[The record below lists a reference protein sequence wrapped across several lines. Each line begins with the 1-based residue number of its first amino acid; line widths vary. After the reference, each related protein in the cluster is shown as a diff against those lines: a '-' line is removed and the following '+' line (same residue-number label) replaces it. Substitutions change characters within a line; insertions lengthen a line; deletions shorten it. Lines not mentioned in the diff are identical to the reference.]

1 MLTRDD
7 LVREVLANPDDPG
20 ARGVLAD
27 WLAENGQ
34 QDAADLMRS
43 EDGAR
48 VVRLAI
54 GLSGLAPAA
63 TATLDGLCRAMSTAA
78 AAFAGFA
85 RALDA
90 ARSSDQTR

>member
-7 LVREVLANPDDPG
+7 LVREVLANPDDAG

-34 QDAADLMRS
+34 HEAADLMRS

-54 GLSGLAPAA
+54 RLSGLAPAV
-63 TATLDGLCRAMSTAA
+63 TAALDGLCRAMLAAA